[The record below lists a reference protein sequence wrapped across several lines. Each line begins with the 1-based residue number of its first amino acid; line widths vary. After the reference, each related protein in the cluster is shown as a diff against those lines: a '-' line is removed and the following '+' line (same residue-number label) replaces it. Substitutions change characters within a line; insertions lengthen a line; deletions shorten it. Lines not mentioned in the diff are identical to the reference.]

1 MHSEIPARLAGAAT
15 GAVAAGIA
23 HKICEEFG
31 AIAEVTTV
39 AKGLSASL
47 AGYVASTDVNT
58 VMCDPAGAVATNAE
72 AIHNIAQGT
81 YQS

>member
-1 MHSEIPARLAGAAT
+1 MHSEIPAKLAGAAT

-31 AIAEVTTV
+31 ASAEVTTV
-39 AKGLSASL
+39 AKSLSGSL
-47 AGYVASTDVNT
+47 ASYAASEAVNIF
-58 VMCDPAGAVATNAE
+58 MCDPAGAVATNAE
-72 AIHNIAQGT
+72 AIYNVAQGM

>member
-31 AIAEVTTV
+31 AIAEV

-47 AGYVASTDVNT
+47 AGYVASTAVNT